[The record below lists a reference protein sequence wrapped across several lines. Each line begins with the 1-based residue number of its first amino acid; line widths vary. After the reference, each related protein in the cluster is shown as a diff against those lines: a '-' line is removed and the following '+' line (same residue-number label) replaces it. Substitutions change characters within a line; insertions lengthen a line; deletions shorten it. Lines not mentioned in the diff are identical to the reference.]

1 MNKISRP
8 VRLEYTNIVKKYGKG
23 KKTKAIL
30 NDINLKLKGGE
41 CTLITGKNGC
51 GKSTLLRIMGGLLK
65 PDSGLI
71 NTGLHTMNWNKYR
84 KVIGNEVMYLYQEPY
99 MFDGSVRKNLS
110 YALDKK
116 QNTQIIDNALKWA
129 ELEHRSDT
137 QAKCLSGG
145 ERQRVALAQA
155 WIKQPAVLLLDEP
168 TANMDTKHRRR
179 TETLLST
186 FIDSGTA
193 LYIASHDPNHFHRI
207 MNHRL
212 VIEDGYISKYDE
224 MEYNEGEGVL
234 VDESLLQSSENVT
247 LFPKNK
253 TKNFSSQDNKQ

>member
-1 MNKISRP
+1 
-8 VRLEYTNIVKKYGKG
+8 
-23 KKTKAIL
+23 
-30 NDINLKLKGGE
+30 
-41 CTLITGKNGC
+41 
-51 GKSTLLRIMGGLLK
+51 
-65 PDSGLI
+65 
-71 NTGLHTMNWNKYR
+71 
-84 KVIGNEVMYLYQEPY
+84 
-99 MFDGSVRKNLS
+99 MFDGSVRQNLG
-110 YALDKK
+110 YALDRK
-116 QNTQIIDNALKWA
+116 QNTQIIDSALKWA

-168 TANMDTKHRRR
+168 TANMDTEHRRR

-212 VIEDGYISKYDE
+212 VLEDGYISD
-224 MEYNEGEGVL
+224 YNE
-234 VDESLLQSSENVT
+234 DEEIIIDETLLQSNENVT
-247 LFPKNK
+247 MFPKEK
-253 TKNFSSQDNKQ
+253 TKNFSPQDIKQ